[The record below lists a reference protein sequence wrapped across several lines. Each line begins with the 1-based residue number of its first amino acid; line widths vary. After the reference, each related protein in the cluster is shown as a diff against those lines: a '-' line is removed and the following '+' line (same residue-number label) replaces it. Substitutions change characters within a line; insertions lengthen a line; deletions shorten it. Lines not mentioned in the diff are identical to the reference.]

1 MRLLTLFFLCFQML
15 GVLKGEDKDVVVK
28 NLSLWQMCD
37 ELVGNS
43 ALQQKLQLTN
53 NQLEKLRELMS
64 GKSFQDMLLV
74 QARLAN
80 LRPEARAAIV
90 DNIPFAVIDLE
101 LRRAV
106 ENFLSEKQI
115 LDLKRFSLAMRYP
128 TGLSPFGD
136 QAILDSC
143 EIVADR
149 EFNVLL
155 IQKHNR
161 YEEKKRQLTTQAIT
175 TFLAELSESEKVL
188 LAQFLGNKYMPGIL
202 LSPDPKSEIGEVPF
216 LDPSWAIQSY
226 TLRELIDPNSSLA
239 SQIGISSKQEL
250 QLAELRQSITN
261 RMGGEERL
269 KTYFGKLKDILQD
282 QQIISLARIRNEQ
295 LILRDFAWPF
305 RQTQIKNYLGLDPQ
319 EANALLAF
327 SEGEDRKMKEQI
339 ATLNRQSFQ
348 EFCEKIPATQ
358 RLKIQRLFAE
368 VW

>member
-15 GVLKGEDKDVVVK
+15 GVLKAEDTDVVVK

-37 ELVGNS
+37 ELVDNS
-43 ALQQKLQLTN
+43 ALQQKLQITDI
-53 NQLEKLRELMS
+53 QLQKLRELMS
-64 GKSFQDMLLV
+64 GKDIQDLLLE

-80 LRPEARAAIV
+80 RRSEAGTAIAN
-90 DNIPFAVIDLE
+90 NIPFAVIDLE
-101 LRRAV
+101 LRQAV
-106 ENFLSEKQI
+106 GNFLSEKQV

-143 EIVADR
+143 GIVADR
-149 EFNVLL
+149 EFDDLL
-155 IQKHNR
+155 IQKHKR

-175 TFLAELSESEKVL
+175 IFLAELSESERVL
-188 LAQFLGNKYMPGIL
+188 LAQFLGNKYMSGIL

-226 TLRELIDPNSSLA
+226 TLRELLNPNSSLA

-269 KTYFGKLKDILQD
+269 KTHFGKLKDILQD

-295 LILRDFAWPF
+295 LILRDFSWPF
-305 RQTQIKNYLGLDPQ
+305 RQTQIKDYLGLDPQ
-319 EANALLAF
+319 EANALLVF
-327 SEGEDRKMKEQI
+327 SEGEDRKLREQI
-339 ATLNRQSFQ
+339 AALNRNSFQ